1 MATRAAA
8 EDQTAA
14 GTAVPR
20 FPEDRAE
27 KRAALMQAVE
37 QVRDIVTERA
47 DEAEELGTLPL
58 ATVEALEAA
67 GLFRLKLPREL
78 GGAEADPVTHLEV
91 VEAVSYI
98 DPSAGWTT
106 MIGSTSIGL
115 LGAYLPDEAIEQ
127 IFPGGKVP
135 RAAAVTIPAGK
146 AEPVEGGYRVSGR
159 WPFASGSRHAHW
171 LAGGGRVPSGGDDP
185 PIYRMFAFP
194 ADAAELHDNWHVA
207 GLQGTGSCDF
217 SLPERLIP
225 EAFAWDFLAGPPQ
238 RGGPLYHIRA
248 PGSMANE
255 HAGFAL
261 GVARRALDTVV
272 EIGATKRRGYAM
284 ARSSLAG
291 RGVFQRMIGECD
303 LQLRAA
309 RALTVEVY
317 ERAFQTVSAGAKIEP
332 RLQAEMR
339 AVCAF
344 ATAVAAEVTGQAF
357 RYAGASA
364 LYKSSL
370 LQRHL
375 RDINAA
381 SQHVTVSDIAYEN
394 LGQFILGLP
403 EANPRG

>member
-1 MATRAAA
+1 MATRPAT
-8 EDQTAA
+8 EET
-14 GTAVPR
+14 TTVPA
-20 FPEDRAE
+20 FPEGRAE

-37 QVRDIVTERA
+37 QVRDVVMERA

-58 ATVEALEAA
+58 PTVEALEAA

-127 IFPGGKVP
+127 IFPGGKIP

-146 AEPVEGGYRVSGR
+146 AAPVDGGYNVSGR

-171 LAGGGRVPSGGDDP
+171 LAGGGRVPSDGDAP
-185 PIYRMFAFP
+185 PVYRMFAFP
-194 ADAAELHDNWHVA
+194 AEAAELQDNWHVS

-217 SLPERLIP
+217 VLPERFIP
-225 EAFAWDFLAGPPQ
+225 AAFAWDFLAGPPH

-284 ARSSLAG
+284 KRSSLAD
-291 RGVFQRMIGECD
+291 RGVFQRMVGEND
-303 LQLRAA
+303 LRLRAA
-309 RALTVEVY
+309 RQLTIDAY
-317 ERAFQTVSAGAKIEP
+317 ERAFETVSAGEKVPP

-344 ATAVAAEVTGQAF
+344 ATAVAADVTTDAF

-364 LYKSSL
+364 LYKTSL

-394 LGQFILGLP
+394 HGKFILDLP
-403 EANPRG
+403 DADPRG